1 MLRQGIK
8 RNPPDAVGG
17 VGGIWADV
25 EPCPG
30 LEAVFCIPGVQD
42 IPMMLFF
49 QLVGFL
55 SKGFNVLI
63 FLLQV

>member
-1 MLRQGIK
+1 MEFSKDVALCQLI
-8 RNPPDAVGG
+8 DDQ

-30 LEAVFCIPGVQD
+30 LKGVFYVPRVQD

-49 QLVGFL
+49 QLVSFL